1 MFYNNFEVIIIERLR
16 ELRESRHISQV
27 RLAMD
32 LNVTQAVISKY
43 ELGKS
48 EPDKQMLCALS
59 DYFGVSADYLLGR
72 QDNKEYRM
80 TTDEEKLLNLYRS
93 LDTPR
98 REKLIGY
105 AEGLKDMFNKK

>member
-1 MFYNNFEVIIIERLR
+1 MDRLR

-48 EPDKQMLCALS
+48 EPDRQMLCAIA
-59 DYFGVSADYLLGR
+59 DYFRVSTDYLLER

-80 TTDEEKLLNLYRS
+80 TDDEENLLRLYRS

-105 AEGLKDMFNKK
+105 AEGLRDIILK